1 MTIEQ
6 VEARLREV
14 AQTQAAQG
22 VDIEMF
28 RREIRMMAERIGAL
42 ENRAGTASQLA
53 PAPAP
58 RAGPS
63 PAPVALRGWEPIPV
77 TAIAAG
83 YSPELHALRPEKYAG
98 EPWGMRLVSRGDAGG
113 ATTYVPDLAAPAWV
127 NFQAWERAG
136 RPTRDALGRELDVRG
151 YPLGA
156 TDFGPR

>member
-28 RREIRMMAERIGAL
+28 RRDIRMLAERIGAL

-58 RAGPS
+58 V
-63 PAPVALRGWEPIPV
+63 PVPQPLRGWEPIPV

-113 ATTYVPDLAAPAWV
+113 ATTYVADPLAPAWV

>member
-1 MTIEQ
+1 MTLDELAARVAAIESKLGMRS
-6 VEARLREV
+6 E
-14 AQTQAAQG
+14 
-22 VDIEMF
+22 
-28 RREIRMMAERIGAL
+28 
-42 ENRAGTASQLA
+42 LA

-58 RAGPS
+58 
-63 PAPVALRGWEPIPV
+63 APQPLRGWEPIPV

-113 ATTYVPDLAAPAWV
+113 ATTYVADLLAPAWV

-151 YPLGA
+151 YPLGQQP
-156 TDFGPR
+156 DFGPR